1 MALLTSPQLGS
12 DMVKKK
18 SVLVVDDHPLVREG
32 LKAIIGQSSKFE
44 VVGEAGAAREGLR
57 MAEELKPELVL
68 LDISLPDQNGLELAG
83 RIRSSLPDT
92 RILVISMHSKIEYV
106 VKAFKAGATGYMV
119 KESAAERLVDAL
131 ESVARGDYYLDH
143 SLSHQVVEEL
153 IRSPE
158 RETRI
163 LDATYRSLTPREQE
177 ILRVL
182 AEGLSVKEI
191 ADKLFISPKTVE
203 NHRSNIMKK
212 LGLHSSIELAR
223 YAARLGL
230 IDVDEWKD

>member
-1 MALLTSPQLGS
+1 
-12 DMVKKK
+12 
-18 SVLVVDDHPLVREG
+18 
-32 LKAIIGQSSKFE
+32 
-44 VVGEAGAAREGLR
+44 
-57 MAEELKPELVL
+57 
-68 LDISLPDQNGLELAG
+68 
-83 RIRSSLPDT
+83 
-92 RILVISMHSKIEYV
+92 MHSKIEYV

-131 ESVARGDYYLDH
+131 ESVVRGEYYLDH

-153 IRSPE
+153 TRSPE
-158 RETRI
+158 KDMKI
-163 LDATYRSLTPREQE
+163 ADGAYGSLTPREQE

-212 LGLHSSIELAR
+212 LGLDRRGRME
-223 YAARLGL
+223 RLGSYQGPL
-230 IDVDEWKD
+230 LSLRGVEGFLLHEYCECDFSLSCLEGQSYERMDLEVLFGHTVDDGWAGPPFRV